1 MSFRRKGSG
10 SSSNAYENKLMR
22 GRSGSACS
30 GGGTSKD
37 EEAFKLVLIGDS
49 GVGKSCLLEKLMDLT
64 SNNAFISTIGV
75 DIRTHVIQIEGK
87 PVKLQVWDTGGQ
99 ERYRPVL
106 TTCYRNAHGIIIVY
120 DVTNEK
126 SFANLNQWMTEV
138 AEFAKPDLPKMLVGN
153 KSDLDERRSV
163 SEDVARQFAKEKGM
177 TYIETSAIK
186 TSNIKEAFV
195 ALVRPRCKHVSMS

>member
-1 MSFRRKGSG
+1 
-10 SSSNAYENKLMR
+10 MR

-195 ALVRPRCKHVSMS
+195 ALVRICARKSCL